1 MGGLKEIKTRLALSS
16 QI

>member
-1 MGGLKEIKTRLALSS
+1 MGGLKEIKTRVALSS